1 MFFFLSK
8 TLSYLLKPI
17 VIICGLLIAS
27 LLLKNPRWKNGL
39 RIIAVS
45 SLLFFSNDF
54 ISNEVMRSW
63 ETGVISFADI
73 SKKYQYG
80 ILLCGV
86 AKVEV
91 GPKDRVYIGSAAD
104 RVNHTLQLYK
114 MGYISKI
121 LISGGSGR
129 IIDVGEREADEL
141 ASLLK
146 LMGVPSDDIV
156 VENQSR
162 NTHESAVEIKN
173 ILEKITTPDQC
184 LLVTSAYHMRRSLAC
199 FDKVGWH
206 MDPFSADIVS
216 HYRNFNFDVLFIPK
230 TESISLWNTLIKE
243 WVGYVTYWVMGYI

>member
-27 LLLKNPRWKNGL
+27 FILKNLRWKNGL
-39 RIIAVS
+39 RILAVF

-63 ETGVISFADI
+63 ETGVIPFSDI
-73 SKKYQYG
+73 QKKYQYG

-86 AKVEV
+86 AKGDV
-91 GPKDRVYIGSAAD
+91 GPKDRIYIGSGAD
-104 RVNHTLQLYK
+104 RVNHTMQLYK

-129 IIDVGEREADEL
+129 IIDNGDREADEL
-141 ASLLK
+141 ASLMK
-146 LMGVPSDDIV
+146 LMGVPSDDIII
-156 VENQSR
+156 ENQSR
-162 NTHESAVEIKN
+162 NTHESAVEIKK

-199 FDKVGWH
+199 FDKVGWP

-216 HYRNFNFDVLFIPK
+216 HNRNFNVDALFIPK
-230 TESISLWNTLIKE
+230 TDAISIWNTLLKE